1 MSDPKTMPLSAVQDE
16 ANTIRRGGLADPQR
30 VFDLAKRL
38 ADANQMDEA
47 RLLAKHLAQSLTDSQ
62 DLPPQWCQ
70 TLGQRWALWT
80 SKNPDAP
87 DDSKHDEALSIL
99 RGPLMSSEG
108 LSTTTNPETLGI
120 AGGIYKRMWQVDG
133 RRQTLERSLS
143 CYERGTKAGVAAD
156 NGYNAINMAFVLDLL
171 ASLAMDKDE
180 IEALRQRARRQ
191 RIEVRDALP
200 DLADKPI
207 SANKPAL
214 RRTLP
219 FFWETLAEAHFGLQ
233 EYEQAKLALKQAYA
247 LRKDVKPPTSP
258 GQSEVGQ
265 AELAAATSERMAWEI
280 ESTARQ
286 FAWLARLQDPQDR
299 KPENFASS
307 PAWQV
312 LQEVYGQNA
321 SAAARSLFAGKLGV
335 SLSGGGFRASLFH
348 IGVLAA
354 LAERDL
360 LRHVEVLSCVSGG
373 SILGA
378 HYYLEVRQLLQ
389 TKADD
394 EITRQDYIDLVE
406 RVSREFL
413 LGVQKN
419 MRVRIGTSLW
429 ANLRML
435 FKPGYTT
442 TSRLAELYEEHLFAR
457 VNDDGKRKLRE
468 LQIHPKGET
477 NFKPKYGNWQRKNK
491 VPILILNATS
501 LNTGHNWQFTTSW
514 MGEPPSAIDSHID
527 GNYRLRRMYIADEAP
542 EHHRDIRLSHA
553 VAASACV
560 PGLFTPLELP
570 GLYPDV
576 TVRLVDGGVHDNQGI
591 YGLLDQNCNVL
602 LVSDA
607 SGQMSTV
614 DQPADGPLGVL
625 LRTTALLQSRIRVAC
640 FREIEARRKSGRLRG
655 MLFLHLKQGL
665 EVEPRDW
672 VECDNPKESSNDAL
686 RMQSADLTEFHVLK
700 RVQAKLAGIRT
711 DLDSFSDAEAFALMT
726 SGCNMV
732 RTYLDKQI
740 SGFSDP
746 QPQVDWSFLKDAS
759 AMLKDNQRSKPLE
772 QLLAVSGMVMFKLW
786 RLSAVLQV
794 VSYALLAALAVGVVW
809 VAWAWQGLQGWM
821 GLAAMGAQAAVLMG
835 IGALGFGLVAKAIQ
849 WRKTAHQILTGVG
862 LAVLGTLITNLH
874 VQFFDGRFLKRGTID
889 RIQRKAPPPDQAG

>member
-1 MSDPKTMPLSAVQDE
+1 MQEPTDMTLPQLQDE
-16 ANTIRRGGLADPQR
+16 ANTIRRGGLADPKR
-30 VFDLAKRL
+30 VLEIAKRL
-38 ADANQMDEA
+38 ANANQMDEA
-47 RLLAKHLAQSLTDSQ
+47 RLLANHLAQSLTDSQ
-62 DLPPQWCQ
+62 DLSPAWCQ
-70 TLGQRWALWT
+70 LLGQKWALWT

-99 RGPLMSSEG
+99 RGPLMGSEG
-108 LSTTTNPETLGI
+108 LSKTADPETLGI

-133 RRQTLERSLS
+133 RRQTLERSLD
-143 CYERGTKAGVAAD
+143 CYERGAKAGVAAD
-156 NGYNAINMAFVLDLL
+156 NGYNAINTAFVLDLL
-171 ASLAMDKDE
+171 ASLAMNKDE
-180 IEALRQRARRQ
+180 VEALRQRAAQWRT
-191 RIEVRDALP
+191 EVRDALP
-200 DLADKPI
+200 NLADKPI
-207 SANKPAL
+207 SADNPTL
-214 RRTLP
+214 RRTQP
-219 FFWETLAEAHFGLQ
+219 FFWETLAEAHFGLMQ
-233 EYEQAKLALKQAYA
+233 YDQATVALKQAYA
-247 LRKDVKPPTSP
+247 MRKSVRAPVVE
-258 GQSEVGQ
+258 GMSEVDQ
-265 AELAAATSERMAWEI
+265 AALAATTTERMAWEI
-280 ESTARQ
+280 ETTARQ
-286 FAWLARLQDPQDR
+286 FAWLARLQAPEAR
-299 KPENFASS
+299 KPEDFAKS

-312 LQEVYGQNA
+312 LHEVYGQNT

-354 LAERDL
+354 LAERDM

-373 SILGA
+373 AILGA

-389 TKADD
+389 SKADG

-406 RVSREFL
+406 RMACEFL

-429 ANLRML
+429 ANLKML

-457 VNDDGKRKLRE
+457 VNDDGKRMLRE
-468 LQIHPKGET
+468 LHIQPKGEQ
-477 NFKPKYGNWQRKNK
+477 NFKPKYGNWQRDNK

-542 EHHRDIRLSHA
+542 EPHRDIRLSQA

-591 YGLLDQNCNVL
+591 YGLLDQNCNVM

-614 DQPADGPLGVL
+614 DQPSDGPMGVL
-625 LRTTALLQSRIRVAC
+625 LRTTALLQARIRVAC
-640 FREIEARRKSGRLRG
+640 YREIEARRKSGRLRG

-672 VECDNPKESSNDAL
+672 VECDNPKESSNDDL
-686 RMQSADLTEFHVLK
+686 RMQSADLTEFQVLK

-711 DLDSFSDAEAFALMT
+711 DLDSFTDAEAFALMT

-740 SGFSDP
+740 SGFSAP
-746 QPQVDWSFLKDAS
+746 QPTHAWPFLRDA
-759 AMLKDNQRSKPLE
+759 APMLKDNQSSKALE
-772 QLLAVSGMVMFKLW
+772 QFLSVSGMVMFKLW
-786 RLSAVLQV
+786 RLSLALRWLSYLMLALV
-794 VSYALLAALAVGVVW
+794 VVMLLWA
-809 VAWAWQGLQGWM
+809 AWAWSAESGWK
-821 GLAAMGAQAAVLMG
+821 GSVSDLACTALKVALT
-835 IGALGFGLVAKAIQ
+835 ALGFGGVVKLISL
-849 WRKTAHQILTGVG
+849 RKTVHQVLTGAAFA
-862 LAVLGTLITNLH
+862 LLGTLITNLH
-874 VQFFDGRFLKRGTID
+874 VRFFDGRFLKRGSIA
-889 RIQRKAPPPDQAG
+889 RIKRKSPPPDQSA

>member
-1 MSDPKTMPLSAVQDE
+1 MQEPKDMTLPQLQDE
-16 ANTIRRGGLADPQR
+16 ANTIRRGGQADPDR
-30 VFDLAKRL
+30 VFEIAKRL
-38 ADANQMDEA
+38 ANVNQMDEA
-47 RLLAKHLAQSLTDSQ
+47 RLLAKYLAQSLTDTQ
-62 DLPPQWCQ
+62 DLSPAWCRA
-70 TLGQRWALWT
+70 LGQKWAMWT

-99 RGPLMSSEG
+99 KGPLMGSEG
-108 LSTTTNPETLGI
+108 LSKTADPETLGV
-120 AGGIYKRMWQVDG
+120 AGGIYKRMWLVDG
-133 RRQTLERSLS
+133 RRQTLERSLA
-143 CYERGTKAGVAAD
+143 CYERGAKAGVAAD
-156 NGYNAINMAFVLDLL
+156 NGYNAINTAFVLDLL

-180 IEALRQRARRQ
+180 VQALRQRAAPWRAQ
-191 RIEVRDALP
+191 VRDALP
-200 DLADKPI
+200 DLADQPI
-207 SANKPAL
+207 SADNPAL

-219 FFWETLAEAHFGLQ
+219 FFWETLAEAHFGLMQ
-233 EYEQAKLALKQAYA
+233 YDQATVALKQAYA
-247 LRKDVKPPTSP
+247 MRKSVVAPMVD
-258 GQSEVGQ
+258 GMSEADQ
-265 AELAAATSERMAWEI
+265 AALAASTTERMAWEI
-280 ESTARQ
+280 ETTARQ
-286 FAWLARLQDPQDR
+286 FAWLARLQDPDVR
-299 KPENFASS
+299 KPEDFAKSR
-307 PAWQV
+307 AWQV
-312 LQEVYGQNA
+312 LHEVYGQST
-321 SAAARSLFAGKLGV
+321 SAAVRSLFAGKLGV

-354 LAERDL
+354 LAERDM

-378 HYYLEVRQLLQ
+378 YYYLEVRQMLQ
-389 TKADD
+389 AKADD

-406 RVSREFL
+406 RVAREFL

-429 ANLRML
+429 ANLKML

-468 LQIHPKGET
+468 LYIKPNGEE
-477 NFKPKYGNWQRKNK
+477 NFKPKYGNWQRDNK
-491 VPILILNATS
+491 VPILILNATA

-527 GNYRLRRMYIADEAP
+527 GNYRLRRMYLDKEAP
-542 EHHRDIRLSHA
+542 EPHRDIRLSQA

-591 YGLLDQNCNVL
+591 YGLLDQNCNVM

-614 DQPADGPLGVL
+614 DQPSDGPMGVL
-625 LRTTALLQSRIRVAC
+625 LRTTALLQARIRVAC
-640 FREIEARRKSGRLRG
+640 YREIEARRKSGRLRG

-672 VECDNPKESSNDAL
+672 VECDNPKESSSDDL

-711 DLDSFSDAEAFALMT
+711 DLDSFTDAEAFALMT

-740 SGFSDP
+740 SGFSEP
-746 QPQVDWSFLKDAS
+746 QPAHAWPFLKDA
-759 AMLKDNQRSKPLE
+759 APMLKDNQRSKALE
-772 QLLAVSGMVMFKLW
+772 QFLSVSGMVMFKLW
-786 RLSAVLQV
+786 HLSKLLQW
-794 VSYALLAALAVGVVW
+794 VSYALMVALAAGVVW
-809 VAWAWQGLQGWM
+809 LAWSWHGLDGWK
-821 GLAAMGAQAAVLMG
+821 GLAATGARAAVLMG
-835 IGALGFGLVAKAIQ
+835 ISALGFGLVARLMD
-849 WRKTAHQILTGVG
+849 WRKTVHQVATGAM
-862 LAVLGTLITNLH
+862 LALGGTIITNLH
-874 VQFFDGRFLKRGTID
+874 VRFFDGRFLRRGSID
-889 RIQRKAPPPDQAG
+889 RIKRKTPPPDQAA

>member
-1 MSDPKTMPLSAVQDE
+1 MQEPKDMTLPQLQDE
-16 ANTIRRGGLADPQR
+16 ANTIRRGGQADANR
-30 VFDLAKRL
+30 VFEIAKRL
-38 ADANQMDEA
+38 ANANQMDEA
-47 RLLAKHLAQSLTDSQ
+47 RLLVKYLAQSLTDSQ
-62 DLPPQWCQ
+62 DLPPAWCQ
-70 TLGQRWALWT
+70 LLGQKWALWT

-99 RGPLMSSEG
+99 RGPLMGSEG
-108 LSTTTNPETLGI
+108 LSKTADPETLGI
-120 AGGIYKRMWQVDG
+120 AGGIYKRMWLVDG
-133 RRQTLERSLS
+133 RRQTLERSLAS
-143 CYERGTKAGVAAD
+143 YERGAKAGVAAD
-156 NGYNAINMAFVLDLL
+156 NGYNAINTAFVLDLL

-180 IEALRQRARRQ
+180 VEALRQRAAQWRTQ
-191 RIEVRDALP
+191 VRDALP
-200 DLADKPI
+200 ALADTPVNPG
-207 SANKPAL
+207 SVAL
-214 RRTLP
+214 RREQA
-219 FFWETLAEAHFGLQ
+219 FFWETLAEAYFGLMQ
-233 EYEQAKLALKQAYA
+233 YDQATVELKKAYA
-247 LRKDVKPPTSP
+247 MRKSVKAPIVAGMT
-258 GQSEVGQ
+258 EDAQ
-265 AELAAATSERMAWEI
+265 AALAASTSERMAWEI
-280 ESTARQ
+280 ETTARQ
-286 FAWLARLQDPQDR
+286 FAWLARLQDPEAR
-299 KPENFASS
+299 KPEDFAKSL
-307 PAWQV
+307 AWQV
-312 LQEVYGQNA
+312 LHEVYGQNT

-335 SLSGGGFRASLFH
+335 SLSGGGFRSSLFH

-354 LAERDL
+354 LAERDM

-389 TKADD
+389 SKADG

-406 RVSREFL
+406 RVAREFL

-429 ANLRML
+429 ANLKML

-457 VNDDGKRKLRE
+457 VDDDGKRMLRE
-468 LQIHPKGET
+468 LHIQPKGEQ
-477 NFKPKYGNWQRKNK
+477 NFKPKYGNWQRDHK

-542 EHHRDIRLSHA
+542 EPHRDIRLSQA

-560 PGLFTPLELP
+560 PGLFTPLELS

-591 YGLLDQNCNVL
+591 YGLLDQNCNVM

-614 DQPADGPLGVL
+614 DKPSDGPMGVL
-625 LRTTALLQSRIRVAC
+625 LRTTALLQARIRVAC
-640 FREIEARRKSGRLRG
+640 YREIEARRKSGRLRG

-672 VECDNPKESSNDAL
+672 VDCDNPKESSNDDL

-711 DLDSFSDAEAFALMT
+711 DLDSFTDAEAYALMT

-740 SGFSDP
+740 SGFSAP
-746 QPQVDWSFLKDAS
+746 QPTHAWSFLKDA
-759 AMLKDNQRSKPLE
+759 APMLKDNQSSKALE
-772 QLLAVSGMVMFKLW
+772 QFLVVSGMVMFKLW
-786 RLSAVLQV
+786 RLSTVLRW

-809 VAWAWQGLQGWM
+809 VAWAWQGLEGWK
-821 GLAAMGAQAAVLMG
+821 GLAAMGAKTAVLMG
-835 IGALGFGLVAKAIQ
+835 ISAMGLGLVAKAIS
-849 WRKTAHQILTGVG
+849 WRKTAHQIATGAG

-874 VQFFDGRFLKRGTID
+874 VHFFDGRFLKRGSIKGL
-889 RIQRKAPPPDQAG
+889 QRKK

>member
-1 MSDPKTMPLSAVQDE
+1 MQEPKDMTLPQLQDE
-16 ANTIRRGGLADPQR
+16 ANTIRRGGQADPDR
-30 VFDLAKRL
+30 VFEIAKRL
-38 ADANQMDEA
+38 ANAHQMDEA
-47 RLLAKHLAQSLTDSQ
+47 RLLAKYLAQSLTDTQ
-62 DLPPQWCQ
+62 DLSLAWCQ
-70 TLGQRWALWT
+70 SLGQKWAMWT

-99 RGPLMSSEG
+99 RGPLMGSEG
-108 LSTTTNPETLGI
+108 LSKTADPETLGI

-133 RRQTLERSLS
+133 RRQTLERSLD
-143 CYERGTKAGVAAD
+143 CYERGAQAGVAAD
-156 NGYNAINMAFVLDLL
+156 NGYNAINTAFVLDLL

-180 IEALRQRARRQ
+180 VQALRQRAAQWRTQ
-191 RIEVRDALP
+191 VRDALP

-207 SANKPAL
+207 SADNPAL
-214 RRTLP
+214 RRTQP
-219 FFWETLAEAHFGLQ
+219 FFWETLAEAYFGLMQ
-233 EYEQAKLALKQAYA
+233 YDQATVELKKAYA
-247 LRKDVKPPTSP
+247 MRKSAKVPIAA
-258 GQSEVGQ
+258 GMNEVDQ
-265 AELAAATSERMAWEI
+265 AALAATTTERMAWEI
-280 ESTARQ
+280 ETTARQ
-286 FAWLARLQDPQDR
+286 FASLARLQDPEAR
-299 KPENFASS
+299 KPEDFAKSL
-307 PAWQV
+307 AWQV
-312 LQEVYGQNA
+312 LHEVYGQNT

-335 SLSGGGFRASLFH
+335 SMSGGGFRASLFH

-354 LAERDL
+354 LAERDM

-389 TKADD
+389 AKADA

-406 RVSREFL
+406 RVAREFL

-429 ANLRML
+429 ANLKML

-457 VNDDGKRKLRE
+457 VNDDGKRMLRE
-468 LQIHPKGET
+468 LHIQPKGEE
-477 NFKPKYGNWQRKNK
+477 NFKPKYGNWQRDHK

-542 EHHRDIRLSHA
+542 EPHRDIRLSQA

-591 YGLLDQNCNVL
+591 YGLLDQNCNVM

-614 DQPADGPLGVL
+614 DQPADGPMGVL
-625 LRTTALLQSRIRVAC
+625 LRTTALLQARIRVAC
-640 FREIEARRKSGRLRG
+640 YREIEARRKSGRLRG

-672 VECDNPKESSNDAL
+672 VDCDNPKESSNDDL

-711 DLDSFSDAEAFALMT
+711 DLDSFTDAEAFALMT

-740 SGFSDP
+740 SGFSEP
-746 QPQVDWSFLKDAS
+746 QPQVAWSFLKDA
-759 AMLKDNQRSKPLE
+759 APMLKDNQSSKALE
-772 QLLAVSGMVMFKLW
+772 QFLAVSAMVMFKLW
-786 RLSAVLQV
+786 RLSAVLRW

-809 VAWAWQGLQGWM
+809 VAWAWQGLEGWK
-821 GLAAMGAQAAVLMG
+821 GLAAMGARTAVLMG
-835 IGALGFGLVAKAIQ
+835 ISAMGLGLVAKAIS
-849 WRKTAHQILTGVG
+849 WRKTAHQIATGAG

-874 VQFFDGRFLKRGTID
+874 VRFFDARFLKRGSIEQ
-889 RIQRKAPPPDQAG
+889 IKRKPRAPDQAA